1 MIKHLLTRRR
11 KRTEL
16 EHERLTSLI
25 NSMAD
30 GVIAV
35 DRRMNVVIYNG
46 AALNILDVNSS
57 MHGRPLA
64 EVLQPYDKNDQ
75 PIDIIKY
82 VRDANTGTTSRD
94 LLLHYPDG
102 SKANLYLSVAPVH
115 LGYGQNGQRG
125 FVLLVRDITREKSLE
140 EERDEFISVVSH
152 ELRTPIA
159 ITEGNISNAL
169 FISEKTQD
177 IAQITA
183 ALEQAHQQVLFL
195 ASMVNDL
202 ATLSRAER
210 GKLNVEI
217 AAIDV
222 PALLT
227 DLQNA
232 YTADA
237 SKKNLEL
244 KTHLAAGAF
253 QPLMSSTLYVREIL
267 QNFVTNAIK
276 YTETGSVTI
285 SAKQEEKGI
294 RFAVSDTGIGVS
306 KSDQEKLFDKFFRSE
321 DYRTR
326 KNSGTGLGLYVT
338 LKLAR
343 LLHAEIDVKSQLNKG
358 STFTIFI
365 PNLAAEEAAQ
375 AADTGQPQDQPA
387 ATATPAS

>member
-75 PIDIIKY
+75 PVDIVKY
-82 VRDANTGTTSRD
+82 VRSANTGTTTRD

-177 IAQITA
+177 IKQITA

-217 AAIDV
+217 AAIDIPGLV
-222 PALLT
+222 T
-227 DLQNA
+227 DLQKA
-232 YTADA
+232 YSADA
-237 SKKNLEL
+237 AKKNLEL
-244 KTHLAAGAF
+244 KMHLAGTYE
-253 QPLMSSTLYVREIL
+253 PLMSSMLYVREIL
-267 QNFVTNAIK
+267 QNFITNAIK

-285 SAKQEEKGI
+285 SARQEEKGI
-294 RFAVSDTGIGVS
+294 SFAVSDTGIGVS

-365 PNLAAEEAAQ
+365 PNLAADEVIQ
-375 AADTGQPQDQPA
+375 TADTDQSQDQSA
-387 ATATPAS
+387 AAATPAN